1 MVITLEEE
9 RQIRRQESSRGFL
22 KIESRC
28 VCCGELIPE
37 GMMVCPICRANAE
50 ATEERPRIYR
60 RGRKMADAGLQKPL
74 VNHLLLA
81 IPRTERKGEKL

>member
-28 VCCGELIPE
+28 VCCGNPVPE
-37 GMMVCPICRANAE
+37 GLMVCPICKAE
-50 ATEERPRIYR
+50 AGKKEV
-60 RGRKMADAGLQKPL
+60 KS
-74 VNHLLLA
+74 
-81 IPRTERKGEKL
+81 